1 MEEILAFIIAI
12 WFIVAS
18 VMAIDN
24 ALFQTPDKRII
35 AQCKEQGYVAVKQTI
50 VKCSIEKEVK

>member
-1 MEEILAFIIAI
+1 MKDILIFIGLA
-12 WFIVAS
+12 WVVVAS
-18 VMAIDN
+18 YGAIDN
-24 ALFQTPDKRII
+24 VLYQTPDKRII